1 MEMRTGRNFLASAMA
16 VLMFTCAAL
25 PAAARPDTRGMT
37 CEGAKT
43 FIRKNGAVVMST
55 GQYTYD
61 RIVAGIG
68 FCGAGEEAV
77 LKVAP
82 TKDNPRCWVGYYC
95 RDRLIEPLFRFP
107 AFR

>member
-1 MEMRTGRNFLASAMA
+1 MTSPVGIHFSALLLAS
-16 VLMFTCAAL
+16 LSLAAAIS
-25 PAAARPDTRGMT
+25 PAAARPDTRAMT
-37 CEGAKT
+37 CEGAKA
-43 FIRKNGAVVMST
+43 FIRGNGAVVMST

-68 FCGAGEEAV
+68 YCDRGEEAV

-82 TKDNPRCWVGYYC
+82 TRDNPRCRVGYYC